1 MNKLFFGQVVINNR
15 NSERF
20 GTRQNFIISSPNE
33 ENARKELESWRDRYD
48 EVTSLAEIKD
58 AVDTD
63 ETPIGSTYIKF
74 ID

>member
-20 GTRQNFIISSPNE
+20 GSRQNFIISSPSE

-63 ETPIGSTYIKF
+63 KNSIGSTYIKF